1 MAAVVFALVALVV
14 LALLGAVHRYVW
26 RRFVGDTTA
35 PGSTLRRVG
44 TVAAFVLPLLS
55 LGAMT
60 SGRVGAPFWLQQ
72 LLAWPGFLWLA
83 CLLYLTL
90 ALLVGE
96 VVRPLLLRFLARRD
110 ARTET
115 AENGTADGAASG
127 TASGAPSGTTSGTPA
142 APASGAL
149 AGTPGEPRTRTG
161 ELVASRTAAAPSS
174 SDPAV
179 RTVPDP
185 AAVAEAE
192 PAAKADAEPATETD
206 PESMAKADTE
216 PAAKAGTESA
226 ESPSDEAPSAQAPA
240 APALAPGPSRRLFV
254 SRVVG
259 GAAAAAGLAT
269 VGYGTYGV
277 LRGPS
282 VQRITVPLA
291 KLPRAAH
298 GFRIAVVSDIHIGPI
313 LGRAH
318 TRRIVD
324 TINATSPDLVAVV
337 GDLVDGSVA
346 DLGSAAEPLAALR
359 ARHGSYFVTGNH
371 EYFSGAEQW
380 VDHVREL
387 GLIPLENARVEIDG
401 FDLDR
406 PSTTSRAKPRGRG
419 RTSSARWA
427 TGTGGGPPSS
437 WRTSPSSST
446 TPSSTA
452 STSSSPATP
461 TAGSSGRAT
470 CSPSWPTPPSPD
482 SNATATPSC
491 SSRAAR
497 APGGRRS
504 GWGPRP
510 TSPSWSWRPVRRR
523 EGPADR
529 DRDRGVR
536 SAGHALVPQLLRAV
550 APLRVRRL
558 RSPGPVIMKS
568 TPQGHRQLHKPAGRR
583 HETAFSDRVS
593 GSCPTK
599 GCECPIYSSR
609 CENRVIG

>member
-1 MAAVVFALVALVV
+1 MIFALVGLLV

-35 PGSTLRRVG
+35 PGSRLRMAG

-55 LGAMT
+55 VGAMT

-72 LLAWPGFLWLA
+72 VLAWPGFLWLA

-96 VVRPLLLRFLARRD
+96 VVRPVLLRVLARRD
-110 ARTET
+110 AARTG
-115 AENGTADGAASG
+115 AESG
-127 TASGAPSGTTSGTPA
+127 TASGTPAEVSGTPA
-142 APASGAL
+142 DVPDETRPRTEELVTSGSAGGSASSEAVAHTASEASGPVA
-149 AGTPGEPRTRTG
+149 EP
-161 ELVASRTAAAPSS
+161 
-174 SDPAV
+174 
-179 RTVPDP
+179 
-185 AAVAEAE
+185 EAE
-192 PAAKADAEPATETD
+192 PAAST
-206 PESMAKADTE
+206 SV
-216 PAAKAGTESA
+216 
-226 ESPSDEAPSAQAPA
+226 
-240 APALAPGPSRRLFV
+240 PALAPHPSRRLFV

-380 VDHVREL
+380 IDHVREL
-387 GLIPLENARVEIDG
+387 GLVPLENARVEIEG
-401 FDLDR
+401 FDLAGVNDIAGE
-406 PSTTSRAKPRGRG
+406 TEGQ
-419 RTSSARWA
+419 
-427 TGTGGGPPSS
+427 GPDF
-437 WRTSPSSST
+437 
-446 TPSSTA
+446 
-452 STSSSPATP
+452 
-461 TAGSSGRAT
+461 GRAL
-470 CSPSWPTPPSPD
+470 
-482 SNATATPSC
+482 
-491 SSRAAR
+491 
-497 APGGRRS
+497 G
-504 GWGPRP
+504 
-510 TSPSWSWRPVRRR
+510 
-523 EGPADR
+523 
-529 DRDRGVR
+529 DRDRGRAAVLMAHQPVVIHDAVEHGVDLQLSGHTHGGQLWPGNYLAELANPTVAGLERYGDTQLFVSRGAGAWGPPVR
-536 SAGHALVPQLLRAV
+536 VG
-550 APLRVRRL
+550 APSDITVVELA
-558 RSPGPVIMKS
+558 S
-568 TPQGHRQLHKPAGRR
+568 RQA
-583 HETAFSDRVS
+583 
-593 GSCPTK
+593 
-599 GCECPIYSSR
+599 
-609 CENRVIG
+609 